1 MLYARRGAGL
11 KCKASM
17 PQTKGKL
24 VAAVTSDLLRQSLS
38 LVSDFR
44 PSTSDFV

>member
-17 PQTKGKL
+17 PQTKKL
-24 VAAVTSDLLRQSLS
+24 VAAVTSNLLRQSLS

-44 PSTSDFV
+44 PSPSDFV